1 MGVRSGIIFYRDGA
15 YPVLVVGGRHSG
27 TATAILT
34 HKSLQKVKSL
44 YNWNYMKEN
53 EKEGLKRLKTGWK
66 GERKKGRTDLLI
78 GQALSFLR
86 DDSAIP

>member
-1 MGVRSGIIFYRDGA
+1 
-15 YPVLVVGGRHSG
+15 
-27 TATAILT
+27 
-34 HKSLQKVKSL
+34 
-44 YNWNYMKEN
+44 MKEN
-53 EKEGLKRLKTGWK
+53 EKGGVKRLKTGWK